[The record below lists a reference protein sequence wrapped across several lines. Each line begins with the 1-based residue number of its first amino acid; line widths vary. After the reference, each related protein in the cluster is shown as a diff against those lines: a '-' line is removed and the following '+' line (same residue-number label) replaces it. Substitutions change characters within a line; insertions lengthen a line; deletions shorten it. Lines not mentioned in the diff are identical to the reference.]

1 LLQQFLPALDP
12 NLAIVD
18 LDHIDKGLQEGLAEG
33 HRSGAEALPH
43 SPAEAFDQGRIEA
56 DRRSRMRLGL
66 FECRLSAVAISLK
79 HVQAVTENLVKVRQP
94 LLDEGT
100 ERVAGL
106 DLTLLAPKSV
116 SIIYSLAGHD
126 LRKRIEEAQQ
136 RAAKATIS
144 LLDRHAAFGRRGKNG
159 TRLERVSLAAAS
171 FQHSEARPAEH
182 TDGQVFADPNLHTHC
197 VILNLGRRADGT
209 VGALDGR
216 FLFRW
221 KMADGAAYHTALAA
235 ELQVLGFS
243 IGEIGKNGVFE
254 ISGIPT
260 EAQEYFSEIEQA
272 TVDHV

>member
-1 LLQQFLPALDP
+1 
-12 NLAIVD
+12 
-18 LDHIDKGLQEGLAEG
+18 
-33 HRSGAEALPH
+33 
-43 SPAEAFDQGRIEA
+43 
-56 DRRSRMRLGL
+56 
-66 FECRLSAVAISLK
+66 
-79 HVQAVTENLVKVRQP
+79 

-116 SIIYSLAGHD
+116 S
-126 LRKRIEEAQQ
+126 
-136 RAAKATIS
+136 
-144 LLDRHAAFGRRGKNG
+144 

-221 KMADGAAYHTALAA
+221 KMAAGAAYHTALAA